1 VVELLEASK
10 SEGNQQKGVTQMA
23 TVAIRNTAVVP
34 ANETRGE
41 GRFRSI
47 YNAIVHTLE
56 PYFGPGNLDLLA
68 SKNRTKLSEREKGIV
83 DGCFHGV
90 GTF

>member
-1 VVELLEASK
+1 
-10 SEGNQQKGVTQMA
+10 MA

-41 GRFRSI
+41 SKVRSI

-68 SKNRTKLSEREKGIV
+68 PENRSNLSEQDKGIV
-83 DGCFHGV
+83 DGYFHGV
-90 GTF
+90 GPY